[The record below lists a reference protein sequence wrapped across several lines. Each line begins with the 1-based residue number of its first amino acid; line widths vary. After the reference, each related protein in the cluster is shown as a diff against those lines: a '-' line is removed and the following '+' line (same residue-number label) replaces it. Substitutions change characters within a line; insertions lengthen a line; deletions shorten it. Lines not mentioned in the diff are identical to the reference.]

1 MQFLTILCTVQN
13 AEITACFIGNE
24 GKDALCRQGL
34 QSLYHKYGTS
44 YQPKWLEY
52 RDTKKSE
59 EFVYIDY

>member
-13 AEITACFIGNE
+13 AEITACFVGSE

-44 YQPKWLEY
+44 FEAKLLVYV
-52 RDTKKSE
+52 DTK
-59 EFVYIDY
+59 